1 MMDPGSVRHL
11 EQIQE
16 QENEPRTPRA
26 TSVALIVLGG
36 ACVAFAALA
45 LGGHKSNP
53 TATLIDPLGELVA
66 QHARGSAAA
75 PARGTDL
82 SPHDVTFPGLL
93 SDDKS
98 PTTALAAV
106 RPVPAASSLPN
117 PATVTS
123 VVPSPPSSPPPPTD
137 RLSVIPLPAQSVLE
151 ATPVITRPRDA
162 LTKAASDSGQIVT
175 AAAPSAGPGHD
186 GGYQLQVSSFRT
198 QGEAN
203 DFADQLRA
211 RGHRSYVQEAHVPGR
226 GTWFRVR
233 VGPFSTQHAAAAYRV
248 AFEAKEHVVPFIVL
262 PTAKDGAGQ
271 GVPPAAPRDATR

>member
-1 MMDPGSVRHL
+1 MDPGSVRHL
-11 EQIQE
+11 EHIQE
-16 QENEPRTPRA
+16 HENASRTPQIM
-26 TSVALIVLGG
+26 SVALVVLGG

-45 LGGHKSNP
+45 LGGRRSTP
-53 TATLIDPLGELVA
+53 AATLIDPLGDLVA
-66 QHARGSAAA
+66 QHARGGAGTSH
-75 PARGTDL
+75 PTDL

-106 RPVPAASSLPN
+106 RPLPASSFAAVASAAP
-117 PATVTS
+117 
-123 VVPSPPSSPPPPTD
+123 PSPPPATD
-137 RLSVIPLPAQSVLE
+137 RLSVVPLPAQIPAQSVLE
-151 ATPVITRPRDA
+151 ATPVVTRPRDA

-198 QGEAN
+198 QAEAN

-211 RGHRSYVQEAHVPGR
+211 RGHKSYVQEAHVLGR

-233 VGPFSTQHAAAAYRV
+233 VGPFATQHAAATYRSS
-248 AFEAKEHVVPFIVL
+248 FEAKEHVVPFIV
-262 PTAKDGAGQ
+262 PPIAKDGA
-271 GVPPAAPRDATR
+271 APLQATKDATR

>member
-11 EQIQE
+11 ENIQE
-16 QENEPRTPRA
+16 QENEPRTPRIM
-26 TSVALIVLGG
+26 TVTLVVLGG

-45 LGGHKSNP
+45 LGGRKSAP
-53 TATLIDPLGELVA
+53 TVGLVDPLGDLVA
-66 QHARGSAAA
+66 QHAHGSGAASSR
-75 PARGTDL
+75 PMDL

-106 RPVPAASSLPN
+106 RPIPAASTVASADPLPAPIP
-117 PATVTS
+117 PA
-123 VVPSPPSSPPPPTD
+123 PMD

-175 AAAPSAGPGHD
+175 AAAPSTGPGHD

-198 QGEAN
+198 QEEAN

-211 RGHRSYVQEAHVPGR
+211 RGHKSYVQEAHVAGR

-233 VGPFSTQHAAAAYRV
+233 VGPFATQHAAALYRA

-262 PTAKDGAGQ
+262 PTVKDGAAPGIPVST
-271 GVPPAAPRDATR
+271 GKDAPR

>member
-11 EQIQE
+11 EHIQE
-16 QENEPRTPRA
+16 QENESRTPR
-26 TSVALIVLGG
+26 TMSVALVVLGG
-36 ACVAFAALA
+36 ACVAFAALV
-45 LGGHKSNP
+45 LGGRKSTP
-53 TATLIDPLGELVA
+53 TTTLVDPLGELVA
-66 QHARGSAAA
+66 QHARGGGAAA
-75 PARGTDL
+75 SHPMDL

-106 RPVPAASSLPN
+106 RPLPAASALPSAE
-117 PATVTS
+117 PAA
-123 VVPSPPSSPPPPTD
+123 PSSPPPPTD
-137 RLSVIPLPAQSVLE
+137 RLSVVPLPAQSVLE

-175 AAAPSAGPGHD
+175 PAAPSTGPGHD

-198 QGEAN
+198 QTEAN

-211 RGHRSYVQEAHVPGR
+211 RGHKSYVQEARVPGR

-233 VGPFSTQHAAAAYRV
+233 VGPFATQHAAATYRA
-248 AFEAKEHVVPFIVL
+248 AFEAKEHVVPFIVPP
-262 PTAKDGAGQ
+262 PTKDGTAQVGAASAPGAKDS
-271 GVPPAAPRDATR
+271 TR

>member
-11 EQIQE
+11 EHIQE
-16 QENEPRTPRA
+16 QENETRTPRA
-26 TSVALIVLGG
+26 TTVALVVLGG

-45 LGGHKSNP
+45 LGGRKSTP
-53 TATLIDPLGELVA
+53 TVAVVDPLGDLVA
-66 QHARGSAAA
+66 QHAHGGSAGASR
-75 PARGTDL
+75 PTDL

-106 RPVPAASSLPN
+106 RPLPAASAVASADPV
-117 PATVTS
+117 PAVI
-123 VVPSPPSSPPPPTD
+123 PPPPSD
-137 RLSVIPLPAQSVLE
+137 RLSVMPLPAQSVLE

-175 AAAPSAGPGHD
+175 AAAPSSGPGHD

-211 RGHRSYVQEAHVPGR
+211 RGHKSYVLEAHVPGR

-233 VGPFSTQHAAAAYRV
+233 VGPFATQHAAAAYRSG
-248 AFEAKEHVVPFIVL
+248 FEAKEHVVPFIVPP
-262 PTAKDGAGQ
+262 PTKDGAASG
-271 GVPPAAPRDATR
+271 GPSGAAKDATR